1 MKFRDIRVYAS
12 VLALA
17 LLAACGSGNNEAT
30 TPPPGQPQPTSQ
42 LQAYAG
48 TWKECEVGTSMAM
61 GQGPLNS
68 SQSVFVINAPSANG
82 SVTGTITDLHYTS
95 LDCTGNPFATVTINR
110 ILTFVA
116 NGTKTIAGNAS
127 DRLDVA
133 ASAGTTTA
141 TGANITTDATDV
153 IVTPP
158 GGVPTSYD
166 LNLIAVTFRGVGRV
180 SGNTFQLGTE
190 APFDTDNYPRGFEST
205 FTKQ

>member
-17 LLAACGSGNNEAT
+17 LLAACGGGSNEAT
-30 TPPPGQPQPTSQ
+30 TTPLGQPQPTSQ

-61 GQGPLNS
+61 SQGPLNS
-68 SQSVFVINAPSANG
+68 VQSVFVINAPSANG
-82 SVTGTITDLHYTS
+82 SVTATITDLHYTS
-95 LDCTGNPFATVTINR
+95 LNCTGNPFATVTFNQ

-116 NGTKTIAGNAS
+116 NGTKTIAGNTS
-127 DRLDVA
+127 DRLDIA

-141 TGANITTDATDV
+141 TGSNITTNAASV

-158 GGVPTSYD
+158 GGVTYSYD
-166 LNLIAVTFRGVGRV
+166 LNLASENFKGVGRV
-180 SGNTFQLGTE
+180 SGNTLQLGSDT
-190 APFDTDNYPRGFEST
+190 PFDAQGYPTAFELT
-205 FTKQ
+205 LTK